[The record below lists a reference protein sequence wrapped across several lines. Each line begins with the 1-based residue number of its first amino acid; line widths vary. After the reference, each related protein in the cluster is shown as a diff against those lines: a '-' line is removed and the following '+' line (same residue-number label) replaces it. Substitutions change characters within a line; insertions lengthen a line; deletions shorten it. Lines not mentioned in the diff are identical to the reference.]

1 MSRFSSRVLGAILSV
16 AVISSGGVIL
26 PVAANAVVSP
36 AAAVVINEVYGGGGN
51 SGAPLDRDFI
61 ELYNTSDA
69 PVDVTG
75 WSVQYASAAGT
86 TWQLTLLSGSIAAGD
101 HLLVGEALGSGAA
114 LPDLPPVDVSGSIAM
129 SATSG
134 KVALV
139 SASTALSC
147 GTALLR
153 CQDLVGVLDLVG
165 YGTASDFAG
174 SAAAPALSNSTSASR
189 SAAHTNTGDNAAD
202 FTAGAPSP
210 VASGSAPDPEPVGP
224 IAATIREIQGTSSS
238 SPLVAE
244 TVVTRGIVTAVYATG
259 GFNGYVIQTPGT
271 GGGYDP
277 AAQAGSDAVFVYSP
291 ATVGAVV
298 IGDSVEVTGTVSEF
312 NGLTEITVPSGG
324 LIIGAE
330 PAAAATALV
339 IDAFPAAATAR
350 EALESML
357 VELTGE
363 YTVSNTYPTSQ
374 YGEVGLAFG
383 STPLRQPTD
392 VARPGTAEA
401 AAVAADNAARG
412 VILDDG
418 ASTNFL
424 SSANSALTPPYV
436 SLENPVRV
444 GATADFGAAVILD
457 YRNNSWKLNPVAP
470 VTAAD
475 PAGYPVT
482 FSNTRTAAPDAEA
495 IGAAAVR
502 AASFNVLN
510 YFTTLGI
517 ENPDCVPYTDRAG
530 DGVTVRGGCP
540 QRGAWDAADFARQQD
555 KIVAA
560 ITALDAD
567 VIGLLE
573 IENSAVL
580 GEAADEALASLTAS
594 LNTIEGAGTWDYVHS
609 SSDLPPVSEMDV
621 ISNAIIYRTAVV
633 DAVGGARALGE
644 FSGDG
649 EAFGNAREP
658 IAQVFTP
665 DAGGD
670 EFLFVVNHFKS
681 KGSAG
686 PLPGDLDSGDGQGA
700 SNASRMAQ
708 ATALRDWVAAIQGDV
723 NSVLLAG
730 DFNAYGKEDP
740 LQVLYDAGFSDVERA
755 LGVET
760 ASYSF
765 SGLSGSLDHIL
776 VNSAALARATGAD
789 IWNINSGESVA
800 LEYSR
805 YNSHGTIFYAAD
817 AYRSSDHDPVLLG
830 LAAEDA
836 PLPLTLLNVNDF
848 HGRIDANTV
857 AFAGTIEQL
866 RAAADGPVLFTSSGD
881 NLGAS
886 LFASAIAHDQPTI
899 DVLNALDL
907 TASAVGNHEFDQG
920 WLDLR
925 DRIQSAADWDYLGAN
940 VYQAGTQTPVLDEY
954 ALVAVDGMTVGIIG
968 AVTAET
974 SALVSPAGIST
985 LSFGD
990 PVQAVNRV
998 AAQLSDGDEAN
1009 GEADVLIANYHE
1021 GAGYGTPD
1029 GSTLEQELAADGVFQ
1044 RIVNDTAASV
1054 DAILGGHTH
1063 KEYAWSA
1070 AIPGTDRTR
1079 PVVQSASYGTRIGKV
1094 TLSVDPD
1101 TFEVTAH
1108 TQQNVERTTTAPAT
1122 LIASYPRVAEVNAIV
1137 TTALADAAAIG
1148 NTRVGSVSADITTAY
1163 IGSVRDDRASE
1174 STLGNLVANAL
1185 RDSLSELSQGAQIGV
1200 VNPGGLRAE
1209 LFDTQAE
1216 FGGAAV
1222 PGLADGDISYSQANA
1237 VLPFNN
1243 TLTISTL
1250 TGAQVKTMLEQQW
1263 QRSADGT
1270 VPSRAYLQLGLSD
1283 NVSYTYDASLAE
1295 GSRITSITVDGAPM
1309 NPVAQ
1314 YRIGT
1319 FSFLSSGGDNFH
1331 VFRNAVT
1338 KIDTGLVDR
1347 DAWIDYISAGS
1358 PLAPSFARHA
1368 VSVSPTPVAAVAGE
1382 SLAFQLAKL
1391 DLSSLGS
1398 PANTSVSVRLDGVE
1412 IGTVTVTA
1420 GAASV
1425 NIVIPASTPV
1435 GTAALTIVATPSGTT
1450 VTLPLL
1456 VRAPPVMT
1464 TTSLVAIPPVHINNV
1479 LRATLLARVAAA
1491 DDTRAA
1497 GTVQYFEGTTLVG
1510 TSTVRFGLAAYTLP
1524 NGLERGTHSYT
1535 AVFTPSDPAAYAGS
1549 TSAEASVRVLF

>member
-1 MSRFSSRVLGAILSV
+1 MSRFSSRVLGAVLSV
-16 AVISSGGVIL
+16 AVISAGVVTL
-26 PVAANAVVSP
+26 PVAATAVVSP
-36 AAAVVINEVYGGGGN
+36 TAAVVINEVYGGGGN
-51 SGAPLDRDFI
+51 SGAPLDRDFV
-61 ELYNTSDA
+61 ELHNPSA
-69 PVDVTG
+69 AAVDVTG

-86 TWQLTLLSGSIAAGD
+86 SWQVTPLAGSIAPGD
-101 HLLVGEALGSGAA
+101 YLLVGEAFGTGTT
-114 LPDLPPVDVSGSIAM
+114 LPDLPPVDASGTIAM
-129 SATSG
+129 SANSG

-139 SASTALSC
+139 SAAAPLTC
-147 GTALLR
+147 GTSALR
-153 CQDLVGVLDLVG
+153 CQEVASVVDFVG
-165 YGTASDFAG
+165 YGTAVDFAG
-174 SAAAPALSNSTSASR
+174 SAAAPTLSNSTSASR
-189 SAAHTNTGDNAAD
+189 SATHTNTGDNAAD

-224 IAATIREIQGTSSS
+224 IAATIREIQGTSSA

-244 TVVTRGIVTAVYATG
+244 TVVTSGIVTAVYATG

-271 GGGYDP
+271 GGNYDP

-291 ATVGAVV
+291 ATVGAVG
-298 IGDSVEVTGTVSEF
+298 IGDTVEVTGVVSEF

-324 LIIGAE
+324 LSIGAE
-330 PAAAATALV
+330 PAAAVTPLA
-339 IDAFPAAATAR
+339 IDAFPAAMAAR
-350 EALESML
+350 ETLESML
-357 VELTGE
+357 VELAGE
-363 YTVSNTYPTSQ
+363 YTVSNTYATNQ

-392 VARPGTAEA
+392 VARPGSAEA
-401 AAVAADNAARG
+401 AAVAADNAARA

-424 SSANSALTPPYV
+424 SAANSGLTPPYI
-436 SLENPVRV
+436 SLTNPVRV
-444 GATADFGAAVILD
+444 GATAAFDAAVILD

-475 PAGYPVT
+475 PTGYPAT
-482 FSNTRTAAPDAEA
+482 FDNTRTAAPDADA
-495 IGAAAVR
+495 IGTAAVR
-502 AASFNVLN
+502 TASFNVLN

-530 DGVTVRGGCP
+530 DGVTVRSGCP
-540 QRGAWDAADFARQQD
+540 QRGAWDAEDFKRQQD

-580 GEAADEALASLTAS
+580 GEAADEALASLTAA
-594 LNTIEGAGTWDYVHS
+594 LNAREGPGTWDYVHS

-621 ISNAIIYRTAVV
+621 ISNAIIYRTSVV
-633 DAVGGARALGE
+633 DTVGQPRALGE
-644 FSGDG
+644 LSGEG

-658 IAQVFTP
+658 IAQVFSP

-681 KGSAG
+681 KGSPG
-686 PLPGDLDSGDGQGA
+686 PLPGDADSGDGQGA
-700 SNASRMAQ
+700 SNASRVAQ
-708 ATALRDWVAAIQGDV
+708 ATALRDWVAGIQGDV

-740 LQVLYDAGFSDVERA
+740 LQVLYDAGYSDVEQA
-755 LGVET
+755 LGVPT
-760 ASYSF
+760 SSYSF
-765 SGLSGSLDHIL
+765 SGRSGSLDHIL

-805 YNSHGTIFYAAD
+805 YNNHGTLFYAAD

-886 LFASAIAHDQPTI
+886 LFTSAIAQDQPTI

-925 DRIQSAADWDYLGAN
+925 DRIETAAEWGYLAAN
-940 VYQAGTQTPVLDEY
+940 VYQSGTQTPVLDEY
-954 ALVAVDGMTVGIIG
+954 ALVVVGGMTVGIIG

-974 SALVSPAGIST
+974 SALVSPDGIST

-998 AAQLSDGDEAN
+998 AAQLSDGNEAN
-1009 GEADVLIANYHE
+1009 GEADVLIASYHE

-1029 GSTLEQELAADGVFQ
+1029 GSTLEQELAAGGVFQ

-1054 DAILGGHTH
+1054 DAIFGGHTH

-1079 PVVQSASYGTRIGKV
+1079 PVVQSASYGTRIGRV
-1094 TLSVDPD
+1094 TLAVDPD

-1108 TQQNVERTTTAPAT
+1108 TQQNIERTTTAPAT

-1137 TTALADAAAIG
+1137 TAALANAAAIG
-1148 NTRVGSVSADITTAY
+1148 NTKVGSVSADITTAY
-1163 IGSVRDDRASE
+1163 IGSARDDRASE

-1200 VNPGGLRAE
+1200 VNPGGLRAD

-1216 FGGAAV
+1216 FGGTAV

-1250 TGAQVKTMLEQQW
+1250 SGAQVKTMLEQQW

-1283 NVSYTYDASLAE
+1283 NVSYTYDAALAE
-1295 GSRITSITVDGAPM
+1295 GSRITSITIDGAPID
-1309 NPVAQ
+1309 PAAQ

-1319 FSFLSSGGDNFH
+1319 FSFLSAGGDNFH
-1331 VFRNAVT
+1331 VFRDAAT
-1338 KIDTGLVDR
+1338 RIDTGLVDR

-1368 VSVSPTPVAAVAGE
+1368 VSVSPTPVSAVAGE
-1382 SLAFQLAKL
+1382 SLAFQLANL
-1391 DLSSLGS
+1391 DLTSLGS
-1398 PANTSVSVRLDGVE
+1398 PANTDVSVRLDGVE
-1412 IGTVTVTA
+1412 IGTATVAA

-1425 NIVIPASTPV
+1425 DLVIPASTPV
-1435 GTAALTIVATPSGTT
+1435 GVATLTIVTTPSGTT

-1456 VRAPPVMT
+1456 VQAPPVTT
-1464 TTSLVAIPPVHINNV
+1464 TTSLLAIPPVHINNV
-1479 LRATLLARVAAA
+1479 LRATLLARVTAA
-1491 DDTRAA
+1491 DDTPAA
-1497 GTVQYFEGTTLVG
+1497 GTVKFFEGTTLVG

-1524 NGLERGTHSYT
+1524 NGLSRGRHSYT
-1535 AVFTPSDPAAYAGS
+1535 AVFTPSDAAAYAGS
-1549 TSAEASVRVLF
+1549 ASAETLVRVLF